1 MPLLSASLSDINEYI
16 NNLVNSKKQAVFSDK
31 TLVNEIFSRIKEV

>member
-16 NNLVNSKKQAVFSDK
+16 NSLVNSKKQAVFSDK
-31 TLVNEIFSRIKEV
+31 TLVTEIFSRIKEV